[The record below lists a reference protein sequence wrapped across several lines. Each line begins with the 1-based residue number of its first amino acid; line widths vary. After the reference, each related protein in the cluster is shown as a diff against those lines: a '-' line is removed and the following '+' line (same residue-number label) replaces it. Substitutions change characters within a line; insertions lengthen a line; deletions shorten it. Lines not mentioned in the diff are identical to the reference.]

1 MLLFHFQEKREFIL
15 NLKIMLSRVANHIY
29 WLGRYL
35 ERAENYARFIDVN
48 FNLMQDLP
56 IDMKEQW
63 KPLVAATGDLD
74 LYNAHNHGFD
84 SKKVL
89 FFLTFDEKNPNS
101 MLSAVR
107 SARENARIIREN
119 LSKETWE
126 KCNELHYMMQ
136 EGLEKKIWKKEDPR
150 AFYEK
155 VKNQILLLYGIAD
168 SSLARTEGWYFRQ
181 LGQFLERADKTSRIL
196 DVKYHILLPSEEEVG
211 TPLDFLHWMA
221 LLKSVTAFNTYRR
234 TYGNIAPSSVVEFL
248 VLNKY
253 FPRSIY
259 YCIKEAEKCLHYI
272 SGNLGEGYKNN
283 AERSIGELRSKL
295 EFAEVGEIIKY
306 GLHEYLDEMQF
317 KMNAISQHI
326 NSNFFTLRDNF
337 SSLSMTQE

>member
-1 MLLFHFQEKREFIL
+1 
-15 NLKIMLSRVANHIY
+15 MLSRVANHIY

-56 IDMKEQW
+56 VDMKEQW
-63 KPLVAATGDLD
+63 RPLVAATGDLP
-74 LYNAHNHGFD
+74 LYNEHNEGFD

-89 FFLTFDEKNPNS
+89 FFLAFDQRNPNS
-101 MLSAVR
+101 MLSAINN
-107 SARENARIIREN
+107 ARENARIIREN

-126 KCNELHYMMQ
+126 KSNELYYMMQ
-136 EGLEKKIWKKEDPR
+136 DGLERKIWNREDPR
-150 AFYEK
+150 AFFEK

-196 DVKYHILLPSEEEVG
+196 DVKYHILLPSEDEIG

-234 TYGNIAPSSVVEFL
+234 VYGNIAPASVVEFL
-248 VLNKY
+248 VLDKY

-259 YCIKEAEKCLHYI
+259 YCIKEAENCLHHI
-272 SGNLGEGYKNN
+272 SGNTKGGYKNSS
-283 AERSIGELRSKL
+283 ERAIGELRSKL
-295 EFAEVGEIIKY
+295 EFSEVGEIIKY
-306 GLHEYLDEMQF
+306 GLHEYLDEMQLRL
-317 KMNAISQHI
+317 NTISSHI
-326 NSNFFTLRDNF
+326 NSNFFTIRDNF
-337 SSLSMTQE
+337 HTQSMHQE

>member
-1 MLLFHFQEKREFIL
+1 
-15 NLKIMLSRVANHIY
+15 MLSRVANNIY

-56 IDMKEQW
+56 VDLKEQW

-74 LYNAHNHGFD
+74 LYSSTYKDFD
-84 SKKVL
+84 SKQVL
-89 FFLTFDEKNPNS
+89 YFLTFDTNNPNS
-101 MLSAVR
+101 MYSAIS

-126 KCNELHYMMQ
+126 KSNELYHMMQ

-155 VKNQILLLYGIAD
+155 IKNQILLIYGIAD
-168 SSLARTEGWYFRQ
+168 SSVARIEGWYFRQ
-181 LGQFLERADKTSRIL
+181 LGQYLERADKTSRIL
-196 DVKYHILLPSEEEVG
+196 DVKYHILLPSKEEVG

-221 LLKSVTAFNTYRR
+221 LLKSVTSLNTYRR
-234 TYGNIAPSSVVEFL
+234 LYGNIEPRNVVEFL

-259 YCIKEAEKCLHYI
+259 FCIREAEKCLHMI
-272 SGNLGEGYKNN
+272 SGNKEDGFKNK

-295 EFAEVGEIIKY
+295 EFAEASEIIDF
-306 GLHEYLDEMQF
+306 GLHEYLDNLQIKINE
-317 KMNAISQHI
+317 ISNEI
-326 NSNFFTLRDNF
+326 NGNYFTIRDNF
-337 SSLSMTQE
+337 THNSSAQ

>member
-1 MLLFHFQEKREFIL
+1 
-15 NLKIMLSRVANHIY
+15 MLSRVANHIY

-63 KPLVAATGDLD
+63 MPLVAATGDLD
-74 LYNAHNHGFD
+74 LYNKFNEGFD
-84 SKKVL
+84 SKNVL
-89 FFLTFDEKNPNS
+89 FFLAFDERNPNS
-101 MLSAVR
+101 MMSAVK

-126 KCNELHYMMQ
+126 KSNELYYMMQ
-136 EGLEKKIWKKEDPR
+136 EGCEKKIWKKEDPR
-150 AFYEK
+150 AFFEK

-234 TYGNIAPSSVVEFL
+234 AYGNIAPASVVEFL
-248 VLNKY
+248 VLDKY

-259 YCIKEAEKCLHYI
+259 YCIREAESCLHKI
-272 SGNLGEGYKNN
+272 SGNQGGGYKNS
-283 AERSIGELRSKL
+283 AEKAIGELRSKL
-295 EFAEVGEIIKY
+295 EFADVKEIIAF
-306 GLHEYLDEMQF
+306 GLHEYLDNLQI
-317 KMNAISQHI
+317 KI
-326 NSNFFTLRDNF
+326 NSISNQIDGNFFTIRDNF
-337 SSLSMTQE
+337 TKQTTVQE

>member
-1 MLLFHFQEKREFIL
+1 
-15 NLKIMLSRVANHIY
+15 MLSRVANHIY

-63 KPLVAATGDLD
+63 MPLVAATGDLP
-74 LYNAHNHGFD
+74 LYNTYNEDFD
-84 SKKVL
+84 SKRVL
-89 FFLTFDEKNPNS
+89 FFLAFDIRNPNS

-107 SARENARIIREN
+107 NARENARIIREN

-136 EGLEKKIWKKEDPR
+136 DGLEKRIWKKEDPR
-150 AFYEK
+150 AFFEK

-168 SSLARTEGWYFRQ
+168 SSLARTETWYFRQ

-196 DVKYHILLPSEEEVG
+196 DVKYHILLPSQDEIG

-234 TYGNIAPSSVVEFL
+234 EYGNIAPANVVEFL
-248 VLNKY
+248 VLNKF

-259 YCIKEAEKCLHYI
+259 YCIKEAESCLHHI
-272 SGNLGEGYKNN
+272 SGNLAGGYLNSS
-283 AERSIGELRSKL
+283 ERAIGELRSKL
-295 EFAEVGEIIKY
+295 EFADVGEIISF
-306 GLHEYLDEMQF
+306 GLHEYLDDFQIRL
-317 KMNAISQHI
+317 NSISNHI
-326 NSNFFTLRDNF
+326 NSNFFTIRDNF
-337 SSLSMTQE
+337 TTQITNQE